1 MKQIKLFL
9 FLFVLFIFEGT
20 VMTVFSPGGIWDRV
34 QLVPNFVMVLFLW
47 FPFFITAVWHCA
59 MLFFFFG
66 LLGDIVYT
74 SVLGVY
80 AFCMGFTVYFIASLS
95 KLFNMNVLVVLVAA
109 ILGVCLLQTEV
120 YFIYHLIG
128 VTNQTFLAFLVRHL
142 PPTLILNAAFTIL
155 IYYPFRRFLIG
166 MRDMIEE

>member
-1 MKQIKLFL
+1 
-9 FLFVLFIFEGT
+9 
-20 VMTVFSPGGIWDRV
+20 
-34 QLVPNFVMVLFLW
+34 
-47 FPFFITAVWHCA
+47 
-59 MLFFFFG
+59 
-66 LLGDIVYT
+66 
-74 SVLGVY
+74 
-80 AFCMGFTVYFIASLS
+80 MGFTVYFIASLS